1 MSYKLDKPCTDEQ
14 RADFIVM
21 YNHNQGLEI
30 QESDIALYALEPNE
44 QWNEQTK
51 LPEINPNYDA
61 EQLAQAKLLAKQA
74 SAANMGLIKDLTF
87 QFTPAVRGKL
97 LIQTPTMAL
106 RDVITNFKTYS
117 EQSRGLPAGSFRYYD
132 ANGDQQP
139 SPEMKNYDVDLLY
152 YQMFYLYTLIDA
164 TYAQYEI
171 QYNNAKTVDEVNAI
185 VATIDYQK
193 C

>member
-1 MSYKLDKPCTDEQ
+1 MYYIEQNNKIVLFDKDKQKLIDTLLFMPQ
-14 RADFIVM
+14 
-21 YNHNQGLEI
+21 YNGLEI
-30 QESDIALYALEPNE
+30 KETQRPIVDFQFAD
-44 QWNEQTK
+44 T
-51 LPEINPNYDA
+51 PEYLA

-152 YQMFYLYTLIDA
+152 YQMFYLYTLVDA

-171 QYNNAKTVDEVNAI
+171 QYNNAKTIDEVNAI